1 MLMAS
6 ARVEAFSVREAYA
19 QLVRASSLAG
29 RPGIVILDE
38 DLSALA
44 PPDGSKSGSHSLL
57 AAVEREGYLRRVRR
71 GTYVLLDS
79 AGGVRTG
86 LLDLIAALTPKP
98 YLVSAGRALQF
109 HELSDQHFRRVHVLV
124 GTQLRSWSWRGDE
137 VRYSRTD
144 RSLRGASTRTRK
156 TRAKIATPERA
167 IADSLAHPQWGVT
180 LTQAVEALD
189 TLLSRDPASA
199 DRLAGEIAAHD
210 SHALARR
217 LGFLVAH
224 LAGKNAARSFLAL
237 RGQSKAA
244 TPLRTGAPATGPI
257 DSTWH
262 VQENVDLEQLIRPRQ
277 SRR

>member
-1 MLMAS
+1 MS
-6 ARVEAFSVREAYA
+6 SSVRVEAFSVREAYA
-19 QLVRASSLAG
+19 RLVRASSLAG
-29 RPGIVILDE
+29 RPGIVILDQ
-38 DLSALA
+38 DLPALGSS
-44 PPDGSKSGSHSLL
+44 DGSKTGSHSLL

-71 GTYVLLDS
+71 GAYVLVDS

-86 LLDLIAALTPKP
+86 LLDLIAALTPEP

-156 TRAKIATPERA
+156 TKANIATPERA
-167 IADSLAHPQWGVT
+167 IADSLAHPKWGVT
-180 LTQAVEALD
+180 LTQAIEALD
-189 TLLSRDPASA
+189 TLLNRDPASA

-224 LAGKNAARSFLAL
+224 LAGEDAARPFLAL

-244 TPLRTGAPATGPI
+244 TPLRTGAPATGTI

-262 VQENVDLEQLIRPRQ
+262 VQENVELEQLIRPRQ
-277 SRR
+277 SHR